1 MVGEQSRL
9 DDAGQSE
16 LLARYCQEAE
26 RLLADAPT
34 YESALK
40 LRDDLCARFR
50 QECQSSLI
58 VNATHEYLTQIIG
71 RTWQQS
77 HDRDH

>member
-1 MVGEQSRL
+1 MVL
-9 DDAGQSE
+9 DQFRPGDAAQSE
-16 LLARYCQEAE
+16 LLTRYCQQAE
-26 RLLADAPT
+26 RLLAEAPS

-58 VNATHEYLTQIIG
+58 VNATHEYLTQIIS

-77 HDRDH
+77 HDSNH